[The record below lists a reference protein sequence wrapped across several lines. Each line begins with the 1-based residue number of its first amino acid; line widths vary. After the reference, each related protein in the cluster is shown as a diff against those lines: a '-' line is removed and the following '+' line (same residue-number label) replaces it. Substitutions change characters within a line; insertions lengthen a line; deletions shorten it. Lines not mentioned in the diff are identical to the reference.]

1 MRNKKSEVD
10 VKRIVE
16 AYNRYVDSMASPRRK
31 HESPEDKVFDQ
42 YLKLSW
48 AIHSAFISENGYIIP
63 TGNFENVNTELLS
76 QLIVR
81 ISKHPRIWKKYFML
95 G

>member
-1 MRNKKSEVD
+1 MRKKHEVD

-31 HESPEDKVFDQ
+31 HESPEDKLFYN
-42 YLKLSW
+42 YLTLSW
-48 AIHSAFISENGYIIP
+48 AVHAAFISKDGYIIP
-63 TGNFENVNTELLS
+63 TGNFENVNVELLR
-76 QLIVR
+76 QLIERVQR
-81 ISKHPRIWKKYFML
+81 HPRIWKKYFML